1 MQAGILVLEGRQMT
15 MLTVRDLDPHVKDK
29 LRRRAA
35 RHGRSMEA
43 EVRQIL
49 TAAVEAGDE
58 PVDLVS
64 SIREHF
70 AGVRVQLELPDRRAD
85 QQRPVDFGS

>member
-1 MQAGILVLEGRQMT
+1 MS
-15 MLTVRDLDPHVKDK
+15 MLTVRDLDPEVKEK

-43 EVRQIL
+43 EARVIL
-49 TAAVEAGDE
+49 AAAVEKSEA
-58 PVDLVS
+58 PIDLVK

-70 AGVRVQLELPDRRAD
+70 SGTGLELELPDRQAAL
-85 QQRPVDFGS
+85 QRSITFPP